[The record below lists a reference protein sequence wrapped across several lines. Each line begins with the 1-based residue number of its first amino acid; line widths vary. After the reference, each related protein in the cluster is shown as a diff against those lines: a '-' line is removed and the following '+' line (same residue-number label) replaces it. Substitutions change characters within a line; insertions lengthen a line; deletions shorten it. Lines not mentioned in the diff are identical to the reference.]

1 MPKDLKLSVPQPCQE
16 DYTKF
21 EVRPEGGFCQACQT
35 TVVDFTKMSDAEI
48 KAYFAKSRQKV
59 CGKFTSDQLN
69 RELKSPLPIASKSWF
84 NRAALLSIPFL
95 SIFPFSELKAQVQ
108 PKPLSSQQ
116 HEPTN
121 APTESQRDTNEL
133 KAPSLLGGKVIDAKT
148 GETIPFANIVVNNG
162 ERGASTDI
170 DGIFSFKDP
179 LKPGDVL
186 EVSFVGYQKVKYTVV
201 AGKAILIKMPESS
214 EIGGEVIIMY
224 GKVAT
229 DKAYES
235 NISTWQRFKAL
246 FQ

>member
-1 MPKDLKLSVPQPCQE
+1 MPKDLKLSIPQPCQE

-21 EVRPEGGFCQACQT
+21 EARPEGGFCQPCQT

-48 KAYFAKSRQKV
+48 KAYFAKSSQKV

-69 RELKSPLPIASKSWF
+69 RELKSPLPIASKSWL
-84 NRAALLSIPFL
+84 NRAALLSIPLL

-116 HEPTN
+116 HEPSN
-121 APTESQRDTNEL
+121 APTESQRDTNEVE
-133 KAPSLLGGKVIDAKT
+133 APSLLGGKVIDGKT
-148 GETIPFANIVVNNG
+148 GETIPFANIVVNNR
-162 ERGASTDI
+162 ERGTSTDI

-201 AGKAILIKMPESS
+201 AGNSILIKLQEEESNL
-214 EIGGEVIIMY
+214 GEVVIM
-224 GKVAT
+224 GEIAT

-235 NISTWQRFKAL
+235 NSSSWQRFKAL